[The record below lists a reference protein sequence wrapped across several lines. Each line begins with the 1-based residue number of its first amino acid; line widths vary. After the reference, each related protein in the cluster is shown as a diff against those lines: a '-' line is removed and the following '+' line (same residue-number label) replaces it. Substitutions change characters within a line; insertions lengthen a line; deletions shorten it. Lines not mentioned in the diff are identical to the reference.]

1 MEVDLLFEFCEK
13 CGSIMLPAKDGD
25 DSLLECSL
33 CLCKKIITEEI
44 HEEYI
49 F

>member
-1 MEVDLLFEFCEK
+1 VDLLFEFCEK

-25 DSLLECSL
+25 NSLLECSL
-33 CLCKKIITEEI
+33 CAYKKKITEEI
-44 HEEYI
+44 HEDYV